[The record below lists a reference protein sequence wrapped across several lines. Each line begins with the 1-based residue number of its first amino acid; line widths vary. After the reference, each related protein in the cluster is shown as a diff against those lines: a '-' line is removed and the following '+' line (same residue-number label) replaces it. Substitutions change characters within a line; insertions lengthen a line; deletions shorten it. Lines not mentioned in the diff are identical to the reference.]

1 MIIEKCKRLIADDG
15 KILTDGTVY
24 LSSIII
30 PEERSEEEFDE
41 ITMEEYEE
49 YLATLESELIV

>member
-1 MIIEKCKRLIADDG
+1 MTVEICKRLKADNG
-15 KILTDGTVY
+15 MILTDGTVY

-30 PEERSEEEFDE
+30 PEERSEKEFDE
-41 ITMEEYEE
+41 ITIEEYEE